1 MTAANEHEVEG
12 MVPSQW
18 YLDMKIERDTYRQ
31 ALALVLA
38 EIWAPDGGQQFQRL
52 GAIRAA
58 EAGLRGDSAY
68 IAARKVAPLIA
79 SGMKRALSDG
89 SQS

>member
-1 MTAANEHEVEG
+1 MT
-12 MVPSQW
+12 
-18 YLDMKIERDTYRQ
+18 DRDTRSGDVLRD

-38 EIWAPDGGQQFQRL
+38 EIWAPDGGQAFQRL

-68 IAARKVAPLIA
+68 IKARREAPVIA
-79 SGMKRALSDG
+79 SGMERALKG
-89 SQS
+89 SS